1 MKKLSFLMA
10 ALLVAMTGCQKEPQV
25 APENAGGEAYMS
37 FTIQTM
43 TTRSQTDTEANQGDT
58 PSDANPDFEVGKQA
72 ENQITSVNVVLKNGD
87 KFICATNTTIA
98 AGPDNPETTENPTR
112 WVAKFNSS
120 ELEAGLQY
128 DVYVYANCTAQTSL
142 DAKSK
147 EHITNMTSANG
158 FWMTNAYTATKTNK
172 IVLSTDPN
180 TPFDLGT
187 VYVERSMARF
197 DYKPKAA
204 AGSLQANEYALSE
217 DAKTTVTLTD
227 MTLINQSK
235 EFYYLRRT
243 IANTLTGNVTYGG
256 SEIPNNYVVDTDW
269 EAKKAA
275 TPVYS
280 ELFDNALGS
289 FTTSASTW
297 TDWKA
302 ISAIAVENNKDNWTG
317 TATTD
322 HTAEDYY
329 VWCYAKENTIPGKDL
344 QLNGLSTGVVFRGEI
359 SSSDV
364 GITADMTAKKTI
376 YVFDNILYGA
386 WDKVETA
393 AATTDNVTLKYY
405 AELWNAEPSKA
416 DAANAGFTTF
426 TPTTDGKYYTYYY
439 YWNRHNDNLNST
451 VMGDMEFA
459 VVRNNVYKLCVD
471 SIAKLGHPDE
481 NGADPDPVDPT
492 DPDESGEYYFKV
504 TAKVLPW
511 TVRVNHIEF

>member
-1 MKKLSFLMA
+1 MKKLTFLMA

-25 APENAGGEAYMS
+25 QVTEGDAYMS

-43 TTRSQTDTEANQGDT
+43 TTRSQTDDNTDEGET
-58 PSDANPDFEVGKQA
+58 PSDANPDFEVGKEA
-72 ENQITSVNVVLKNGD
+72 ENLIKSVNVVLKNGN
-87 KFICATNTTIA
+87 KFICATNTAVA
-98 AGPDNPETTENPTR
+98 ADPTTPETAENPTR

-120 ELEAGLQY
+120 ELEAGVQY

-147 EHITNMTSANG
+147 ETIANMTSANG
-158 FWMTNAYTATKTNK
+158 FWMTNAYTATKTSE
-172 IVLSTDPN
+172 IVLSNDEN
-180 TPFDLGT
+180 APFDLGT

-204 AGSLQANEYALSE
+204 AGELAANEYQLSE
-217 DAKTTVTLTD
+217 DAKTTVTLTE

-243 IANTLTGNVTYGG
+243 IGKDLTGDVTYGG
-256 SEIPNNYVVDTDW
+256 SEIPDNYVVDTDW
-269 EAKKAA
+269 DGKKAA
-275 TPVYS
+275 TPAYLD
-280 ELFDNALGS
+280 LFDNALGS
-289 FTTSASTW
+289 FTAAVSTW

-302 ISAIAVENNKDNWTG
+302 ISAIAVEGNKDNWTG
-317 TATTD
+317 AATTD

-359 SSSDV
+359 SSSDA
-364 GITADMTAKKTI
+364 GITEDMTNRKTI

-386 WDKVETA
+386 WDKVEAA

-405 AELWNAEPSKA
+405 AELWNAEPLKA

-426 TPTTDGKYYTYYY
+426 VPTDEGKYYTYYY
-439 YWNRHNDNLNST
+439 YWNRHNDNGNST
-451 VMGDMEFA
+451 DMGDMEFA

-481 NGADPDPVDPT
+481 KGSDPDPVDPK

>member
-1 MKKLSFLMA
+1 MKKISFLMA
-10 ALLVAMTGCQKEPQV
+10 ALLVAMVGCQKEP
-25 APENAGGEAYMS
+25 AANDAATANGDAYMS

-43 TTRSQTDTEANQGDT
+43 TTRSQTDSEANQGDT
-58 PSDANPDFEVGKQA
+58 PSDANPDFEVGKLA
-72 ENQITSVNVVLKNGD
+72 ENQIKSVNVVLKNGT
-87 KFICATNTTIA
+87 KFICATNTAVA
-98 AGPDNPETTENPTR
+98 ADGQAPETAENPTR

-120 ELEAGLQY
+120 ELEAGVQY

-142 DAKSK
+142 DAKSS
-147 EHITNMTSANG
+147 ETIANMTSSTG
-158 FWMTNAYTATKTNK
+158 FWMTNAYAATKTNA
-172 IVLSTDPN
+172 IVLSNDEN
-180 TPFDLGT
+180 NPFDLGT

-204 AGSLQANEYALSE
+204 AGELAANEYELSE
-217 DAKTTVTLTD
+217 DTKTTVTLTD

-243 IANTLTGNVTYGG
+243 IGKNLTGDVTYGG
-256 SEIPNNYVVDTDW
+256 SEIPDNYVVDTDW

-275 TPVYS
+275 SPLYS
-280 ELFDNALGS
+280 DLFDNALGS
-289 FTTSASTW
+289 FTAAVSTW

-322 HTAEDYY
+322 HAEDYY
-329 VWCYAKENTIPGKDL
+329 VWCYAKENTIPGTGL

-359 SSSDV
+359 SSKDAD
-364 GITADMTAKKTI
+364 IQEDMTNKKTI

-386 WDKVETA
+386 WERVQEA
-393 AATTDNVTLKYY
+393 AKTTDNVTLKYY
-405 AELWNAEPSKA
+405 AELWSTAPLKE

-426 TPTTDGKYYTYYY
+426 APTTDGKYYTYYY
-439 YWNRHNDNLNST
+439 YWNRHNDNLQPT

-481 NGADPDPVDPT
+481 NGSDPDPVDPT

-511 TVRVNHIEF
+511 VVRVNHIEF